1 MKLWHKLRAAML
13 TARARRIR
21 SEAQRLY
28 RISCNHAAYLDR
40 LALRHSRLS
49 GKKLLS
55 GNTPPAVPRISRSG
69 LSLEGIRAAIHPVR
83 IVQQ

>member
-13 TARARRIR
+13 IARARRIR
-21 SEAQRLY
+21 AEAQRLY

-40 LALRHSRLS
+40 LALRHSRLA
-49 GKKLLS
+49 GRKLLQ
-55 GNTPPAVPRISRSG
+55 GTTRETVQKVSRSG

-83 IVQQ
+83 IVQ